1 MSEKQFLD
9 VAELSAR
16 WDGKISVRTLGNWR
30 TGGQGPKYVKV
41 GGRVVYRVSDIIEWE
56 ESRTVSSTSQYRRT

>member
-1 MSEKQFLD
+1 MSAKQFLD